1 MRLNLRRILNMD
13 SSKADIVEFNG
24 IEIDT
29 KKINKLLKRLII
41 KEKSNIKT
49 KQYNDAEMVKIIKKM
64 IEEEVECY

>member
-1 MRLNLRRILNMD
+1 MD

>member
-1 MRLNLRRILNMD
+1 MD
-13 SSKADIVEFNG
+13 NHKAETVELNG
-24 IEIDT
+24 IRIDT
-29 KKINKLLKRLII
+29 NKVNKLLKRLII

>member
-1 MRLNLRRILNMD
+1 MNMD
-13 SSKADIVEFNG
+13 NHKADTVDFNG

-29 KKINKLLKRLII
+29 KKVNKLLKRLII